1 MVNITL
7 GKLGQSMCNTQTRT
21 NTKTNMK
28 QTKNSKIN
36 NTEKETKRTWKRAG
50 TAKLSSTQIQE
61 RTERLRRIQH
71 CTCMTSVTSGCN
83 ALKDCSTVIIPLKC
97 GPKHDESPK
106 LFLIIGLTVL
116 QYPGMFSCSNLML
129 NCFDSWETF
138 TEHSSVPAFFNSN
151 FLPCNM
157 LTSI

>member
-1 MVNITL
+1 
-7 GKLGQSMCNTQTRT
+7 
-21 NTKTNMK
+21 MK
-28 QTKNSKIN
+28 VEIKIKIK
-36 NTEKETKRTWKRAG
+36 NTEKEKKEEKEMDAKRSRGSKMMFYSNKVT
-50 TAKLSSTQIQE
+50 T
-61 RTERLRRIQH
+61 RRVKEGREEKSRNLY